1 MDCTTYSC
9 QVMTPAKAA
18 EAERTK
24 LSRSTV
30 VDGALALADAE
41 GVEALTIRRLAQ
53 ELGVTPMALYW
64 HFRNKEELIAGL
76 TDRIWGEIRS
86 DVDEAAP
93 WPLQLRSLLESL
105 IDVLR
110 AHESATSLM
119 LDSEKFGASHWHVT
133 EVTLDVLR
141 RAGFDPLRA
150 AEIAKSAL
158 WTGLTLVMGD
168 LGYDRNMTDP
178 ERAERSRRKQ
188 IELASLPPQQYPRLI
203 EAAVP
208 LTSCNDESVFHY
220 QFGVDLFI
228 AGVQALAADQ
238 PRPAEQ
244 ASLQGGR

>member
-1 MDCTTYSC
+1 MDCTAYSC

-119 LDSEKFGASHWHVT
+119 LDSEKFGASHWQVT

-150 AEIAKSAL
+150 AEILVRIAKRNDIPYHL
-158 WTGLTLVMGD
+158 P
-168 LGYDRNMTDP
+168 LGVLAVEN
-178 ERAERSRRKQ
+178 S
-188 IELASLPPQQYPRLI
+188 IELDQRQLADDRKWRGVSRSADFSEPYPVEFPP
-203 EAAVP
+203 
-208 LTSCNDESVFHY
+208 DF
-220 QFGVDLFI
+220 D
-228 AGVQALAADQ
+228 
-238 PRPAEQ
+238 
-244 ASLQGGR
+244 